1 MLLIFNT
8 STEPLRQNVRVET
21 RSKQFDVLAGSC
33 PLSAQAPGSVE
44 IELPALAYAVCNA
57 R

>member
-8 STEPLRQNVRVET
+8 SMQPIEQNVRVET
-21 RSKQFDVLAGSC
+21 ASSQFTTLAGAC
-33 PLSAQAPGSVE
+33 PATSVAPGSVH
-44 IELPALAYAVCNA
+44 IMLPPLSYAVCNA